1 MMQEANPGPRQT
13 SEDHPSREEHLQ
25 QRTDPLSFEYVMVS
39 LAVLLWLAAIPCI
52 LSVPLLA
59 QTSSGSTPVD

>member
-1 MMQEANPGPRQT
+1 MQEANPGPRQT

-39 LAVLLWLAAIPCI
+39 LAVLL
-52 LSVPLLA
+52 
-59 QTSSGSTPVD
+59 